1 MLYSFL
7 MEINELFSVNLV
19 RLRKKKGL
27 SQRGLAEKTRLTQRM
42 INLYEH
48 NPHSLPVDRFKLL
61 ANALDARVSDF
72 FDESD
77 VSPIDTLDVRWL
89 KKIQEIQSLSES
101 DRKEI
106 NQHINSL
113 LEKTRLKRSTTEPVG

>member
-1 MLYSFL
+1 

-48 NPHSLPVDRFKLL
+48 NPRSLPVDRFKLL

-113 LEKTRLKRSTTEPVG
+113 LEKTRLKRSTTEAVG

>member
-1 MLYSFL
+1 MYNFF
-7 MEINELFSVNLV
+7 MEMNELFSANLV
-19 RLRKKKGL
+19 RLRKKKGF
-27 SQRGLAEKTRLTQRM
+27 SQRELAEKTGLTQRM

-48 NPHSLPVDRFKLL
+48 NPRSLPVDRFKLL
-61 ANALDARVSDF
+61 ANALDAKVSDF

-77 VSPIDTLDVRWL
+77 SSPIDTIDVRWV
-89 KKIQEIQSLSES
+89 KKIQEIQSLSEA

-113 LEKTRLKRSTTEPVG
+113 IEKTRLRRNTAEVIN